1 MKKTISVLLCIVLLA
16 AACPVC
22 FAQGVEEALCF
33 ALASDLH
40 YNPPRE
46 ALTFVS
52 DDPVYW
58 YADRRAAMEDE
69 SGFIIDEFLNQCA
82 EDDTVQYV
90 LLSGDLAD
98 NGKSRPE
105 DHEAVAA
112 RLRDFEAR
120 TGKDVFVIN
129 GNHDAGN
136 NCATTYDDFKRIYT
150 EFGYDRALATVE
162 GDCSYTADLGAQYR
176 LIALDSNDPDKST
189 EDGMSAAKLDWV
201 RKQTEQAKKDGRYP
215 IVMMHHNLLDHLP
228 VQRLLSH
235 DFIVRFHYTTAT
247 LFADWGVRL
256 VMTGHE
262 HCSDAAVYT
271 TPAGNVIHDLATTSL
286 TMYPLQYRVLTLT
299 DDLIRYE
306 ARTVDAIDL
315 DALTAAVDGYTA
327 EQLSLMGAG
336 LNDYAKGFLKQG
348 VKYRLELSLSME
360 KMGIKETDVYY
371 DLVKTAVDGLTGL
384 MNMPLYG
391 ENSVAALAK
400 EYNITLPETDYK
412 TGWDLATE
420 LVAHHYAGGEDLT
433 VDSDEVTL
441 LLRLAALLLR
451 SDLADVNDKVF
462 LKAANGLLGN
472 DEGVTARMTKLCAS
486 VFGGVKPGEYFL
498 VALLSPLLYE
508 FAFDADGADD
518 NNGAFEGY
526 GADDPLNNVNHLSL
540 SLRHTLDHLTA
551 YIKGFIT
558 VLTRFFLQYDAVM
571 NLSKQIKL

>member
-1 MKKTISVLLCIVLLA
+1 MKKILTMLLVVCLMA
-16 AACPVC
+16 AACPLC
-22 FAQGVEEALCF
+22 SAQGAAEPLTF

-58 YADRRAAMEDE
+58 YANRRAAMEDE
-69 SGFIIDEFLNQCA
+69 SGFIIDEFLDQCA
-82 EDDTVQYV
+82 ADDGIQYV
-90 LLSGDLAD
+90 LISGDLAD

-112 RLRDFEAR
+112 KLRDFEAR

-136 NCATTYDDFKRIYT
+136 NCATTYDDFKRIYAD
-150 EFGYDRALATVE
+150 FGYDKALATVKE
-162 GDCSYTADLGAQYR
+162 DCSYTADLGEQYR

-189 EDGMSAAKLDWV
+189 EDGMSAKKLDWV
-201 RKQTEQAKKDGRYP
+201 RKQTEQAKKDGRYQ
-215 IVMMHHNLLDHLP
+215 ILMMHHNLLDHLP
-228 VQRLLSH
+228 VQRMLSH
-235 DFIVRFHYTTAT
+235 DFIVRFHFTMAA
-247 LFADWGVRL
+247 LLADWGVRL

-262 HCSDAAVYT
+262 HCSDAAVFT
-271 TPAGNVIHDLATTSL
+271 SPAGTVIHDLATTSL

-306 ARTVDAIDL
+306 ARTVDAIDT
-315 DALTAAVDGYTA
+315 DALTATVNGYTE
-327 EQLSLMGAG
+327 EQISLMNAG

-348 VKYRLELSLSME
+348 VKYRLELSLTME

-371 DLVKTAVDGLTGL
+371 DLVNTAVGGLTGL

-391 ENSVAALAK
+391 ENGAAALAK
-400 EYNITLPETDYK
+400 EYNITLPETSYQ

-420 LVAHHYAGGEDLT
+420 LVARHYAGGEDLT
-433 VDSDEVTL
+433 VDSPEVTL

-451 SDLADVNDKVF
+451 SDLADVNDKVL
-462 LKAANGLLGN
+462 LKAANALLKN
-472 DEGVTARMTKLCAS
+472 DEGVTTRMTKLCAS
-486 VFGGVKPGEYFL
+486 VFGGVRPGEYFL

-508 FAFDADGADD
+508 FAFDADGVDD

-526 GADDPLNNVNHLSL
+526 GADSVLNNVNHLSL
-540 SLRHTLDHLTA
+540 SLRQTLDRLVA
-551 YIKGFIT
+551 YLRGLMK
-558 VLTRFFLQYDAVM
+558 VLGRMFGKA
-571 NLSKQIKL
+571 

>member
-1 MKKTISVLLCIVLLA
+1 MKKLTVVLMAFFLMT

-22 FAQGVEEALCF
+22 FAQETGEPLTF

-40 YNPPRE
+40 YKPARE
-46 ALTFVS
+46 TLTFVS

-58 YADRRAAMEDE
+58 YANRRAAMEDE

-82 EDDTVQYV
+82 EDATIQYV

-98 NGKSRPE
+98 DGRFIQE
-105 DHEAVAA
+105 DHEEVAA
-112 RLRDFEAR
+112 KLRDFEAR

-136 NCATTYDDFKRIYT
+136 NCATTYGDFKRIYA
-150 EFGYDRALATVE
+150 EFGYDKALTTVE
-162 GDCSYTADLGAQYR
+162 EDCSYTADLGEKYR
-176 LIALDSNDPDKST
+176 LIALDSNNPDEST
-189 EDGMSAAKLDWV
+189 EDGMNARKLSWV

-215 IVMMHHNLLDHLP
+215 VVMMHHNLLDHLP
-228 VQRLLSH
+228 AQRLLSH
-235 DFIVRFHYTTAT
+235 DFIVRCHYTTAA
-247 LFADWGVRL
+247 LFADWGVKL

-271 TPAGNVIHDLATTSL
+271 APSGNVIHDLATTSL

-306 ARTVDAIDL
+306 ARTVDSIDL
-315 DALTAAVDGYTA
+315 DALTSAADGYTE
-327 EQLSLMGAG
+327 EQLALMGEG

-348 VKYRLELSLSME
+348 VKYRLELSLTME
-360 KMGIKETDVYY
+360 KMGIKESDVYY

-391 ENSVAALAK
+391 ENGAAALAK
-400 EYNITLPETDYK
+400 EYNITLPETGYI

-420 LVAHHYAGGEDLT
+420 LVAHHYAGGEDLN

-441 LLRLAALLLR
+441 LLRLAVLLLR
-451 SDLADVNDKVF
+451 TDLADVNDKVF
-462 LKAANGLLGN
+462 LKAANSLTGN
-472 DEGVTARMTKLCAS
+472 DEGATARLTKLAANLFS
-486 VFGGVKPGEYFL
+486 GITPGEYFL
-498 VALLSPLLYE
+498 AALLSPLLYE

-518 NNGAFEGY
+518 NNGSFEGY
-526 GADDPLNNVNHLSL
+526 GTDGPLNNLNHLSL
-540 SLRHTLDHLTA
+540 SARLAMNRLTA
-551 YIKGFIT
+551 YLKGFISI
-558 VLTRFFLQYDAVM
+558 
-571 NLSKQIKL
+571 LSRMF

>member
-1 MKKTISVLLCIVLLA
+1 MKKLIAIVLVVVLVT

-22 FAQGVEEALCF
+22 FAQGAWEPLTF

-40 YNPPRE
+40 YNPPGE
-46 ALTFVS
+46 ELVYIS

-58 YADRRAAMEDE
+58 YANRRAAMEDE

-82 EDDTVQYV
+82 ADDSIQYV

-98 NGKSRPE
+98 DGKSRPE

-112 RLRDFEAR
+112 KLRDFEQR

-136 NCATTYDDFKRIYT
+136 NCATTYDDFKRISA
-150 EFGYDRALATVE
+150 EFGYDKALAAVE
-162 GDCSYTADLGAQYR
+162 EDCSYTADLGESYR

-189 EDGMSAAKLDWV
+189 EDGMSAKKLDWV
-201 RKQTEQAKKDGRYP
+201 HRQTEQAKADGRRP
-215 IVMMHHNLLDHLP
+215 ILMMHHNLLDHLP
-228 VQRLLSH
+228 LQRLLSH
-235 DFIVRFHYTTAT
+235 DFIVRFHNTTAA
-247 LFADWGVRL
+247 LLADWGVRL

-262 HCSDAAVYT
+262 HCSDAAVFT
-271 TPAGNVIHDLATTSL
+271 SPAGNVIHDLATTSL

-299 DDLIRYE
+299 DERIRYE
-306 ARTVDAIDL
+306 ARTVDAIDT
-315 DALTAAVDGYTA
+315 DALTAAVDGYTE
-327 EQLSLMGAG
+327 EQITLMNAG

-371 DLVKTAVDGLTGL
+371 DLVNTAVGGLTDL

-391 ENSVAALAK
+391 ENSAAALAK
-400 EYNITLPETDYK
+400 EYSIALPETGYE

-420 LVAHHYAGGEDLT
+420 LVAHHYSGGEGLT
-433 VDSDEVTL
+433 VDSPEVTL

-462 LKAANGLLGN
+462 LQAAYRLIGG
-472 DEGVTARMTKLCAS
+472 DGRVTARLTKICAF

-498 VALLSPLLYE
+498 AALLSPLLYE
-508 FAFDADGADD
+508 FAFDADGVDD
-518 NNGAFEGY
+518 NNGSFEGY
-526 GADDPLNNVNHLSL
+526 GADSALNNVNHLSIAM
-540 SLRHTLDHLTA
+540 RRTLDRLTA
-551 YIKGFIT
+551 YFKGFIT
-558 VLTRFFLQYDAVM
+558 VLSGLFKNAE
-571 NLSKQIKL
+571 KQA

>member
-1 MKKTISVLLCIVLLA
+1 MKKLTVILLVLCLLA
-16 AACPVC
+16 AACPLC
-22 FAQGVEEALCF
+22 FAQGAEEALTF

-40 YNPPRE
+40 YKPPRE

-52 DDPVYW
+52 DAPVYW
-58 YADRRAAMEDE
+58 YANRRAAMEDE

-82 EDDTVQYV
+82 EDEAIQYV

-98 NGKSRPE
+98 DGRFFQE
-105 DHEAVAA
+105 DHEEVAA
-112 RLRDFEAR
+112 KLRNFEAR

-129 GNHDAGN
+129 GNHDAAD
-136 NCATTYDDFKRIYT
+136 NCAATYDDFKRIYA
-150 EFGYDRALATVE
+150 EFGYDKALETVE
-162 GDCSYTADLGAQYR
+162 GDCSYTADLGEKYR
-176 LIALDSNDPDKST
+176 LIALDSNNPDEST
-189 EDGMSAAKLDWV
+189 EDGMNARKLSWV
-201 RKQTEQAKKDGRYP
+201 RRQTEQAKKDGRYP

-228 VQRLLSH
+228 AQRLLSH
-235 DFIVRFHYTTAT
+235 DFIVRFHYTTAA
-247 LFADWGVRL
+247 LFADWGVKL

-271 TPAGNVIHDLATTSL
+271 APSGNVIHDLATTSL

-299 DDLIRYE
+299 DDLIRYK

-315 DALTAAVDGYTA
+315 DALTAAVDGYTE
-327 EQLSLMGAG
+327 EQLALMGEG

-348 VKYRLELSLSME
+348 VKYRLELSLTME
-360 KMGIKETDVYY
+360 KMGIKESDVYY
-371 DLVKTAVDGLTGL
+371 GLVNTAVGGLTGL

-391 ENSVAALAK
+391 ENGAAAMAK
-400 EYNITLPETDYK
+400 EYNIILPETDYE

-420 LVAHHYAGGEDLT
+420 LVANHYAGGEDLA

-451 SDLADVNDKVF
+451 TDLANVNDEMF
-462 LKAANGLLGN
+462 LKAANGLIGG
-472 DEGVTARMTKLCAS
+472 DEGVTVKTTKLCAS

-498 VALLSPLLYE
+498 AALLSPLLYE
-508 FAFDADGADD
+508 FAFDADGVDD

-526 GADDPLNNVNHLSL
+526 GTDDVLNNVNHLSL
-540 SLRHTLDHLTA
+540 SLRLTLDRLTA

-558 VLTRFFLQYDAVM
+558 VLSRMFIR
-571 NLSKQIKL
+571 NGK